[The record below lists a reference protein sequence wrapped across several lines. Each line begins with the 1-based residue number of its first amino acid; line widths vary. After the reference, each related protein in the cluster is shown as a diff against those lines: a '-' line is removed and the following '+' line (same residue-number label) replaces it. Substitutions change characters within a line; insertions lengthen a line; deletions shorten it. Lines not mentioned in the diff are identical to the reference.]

1 MAMAS
6 AAARERALTALEG
19 LSVGD
24 AFGERFIHGGSAAES
39 LIAAR
44 SLPPAP
50 WRWTDDTAM
59 ALDVLE
65 VLSDRGT
72 IEQDRLAATFVN
84 RWARDPDRGYGPGAF
99 RMLHRIA
106 LGETWQHV
114 SRDIFAGGSMGNG
127 AAMRVAPLGAYF
139 ATDGWERVAS
149 EAQASA
155 EVTHAHP
162 EGIAGA
168 IAVATAAAWASGDR
182 ATSLFDVVLDITPA
196 SGTRTRIAQAASLP
210 PETVPASAG
219 ATLGNGRTVLAQD
232 TVAFCLWCVQRHLDD
247 YANALWA
254 TVSALGDCDTT
265 CAIVGGIVA
274 CAVGIDGVPAGWR
287 SCREPLS

>member
-1 MAMAS
+1 MAVSAS
-6 AAARERALTALEG
+6 LARAQTALQG

-24 AFGERFIHGGSAAES
+24 AFGERFIGGGPVAES

-44 SLPPAP
+44 SLPPGP

-59 ALDVLE
+59 ALDVLD
-65 VLSDRGT
+65 VLSERGT
-72 IEQDRLAATFVN
+72 IDRDHLAATFAN

-99 RMLHRIA
+99 RMLHRVA

-149 EAQASA
+149 EARASA

-168 IAVATAAAWASGDR
+168 IAVAIAAAWASGDR
-182 ATSLFDVVLDITPA
+182 ATSLFATVLDLTPPGA
-196 SGTRTRIAQAASLP
+196 TRDRIAQAAALP
-210 PETVPASAG
+210 LNTVPAAAG
-219 ATLGNGRTVLAQD
+219 ATLGNGGSVLAQD
-232 TVAFCLWCVQRHLDD
+232 TVAFCLWCAQRHLDD

-254 TVSALGDCDTT
+254 TVSAFGDCDTT

-274 CAVGIDGVPAGWR
+274 CAVGIDGIPTGWL
-287 SCREPLS
+287 SCREPLSQ